1 MSVMPVDNADS
12 EQDDE
17 MQKDDVDQLTE
28 ALQILHQLDTT
39 LNTVGQQ
46 PAGGLE
52 IDS

>member
-1 MSVMPVDNADS
+1 MPVDNADS

-28 ALQILHQLDTT
+28 ALQILHQLDTA